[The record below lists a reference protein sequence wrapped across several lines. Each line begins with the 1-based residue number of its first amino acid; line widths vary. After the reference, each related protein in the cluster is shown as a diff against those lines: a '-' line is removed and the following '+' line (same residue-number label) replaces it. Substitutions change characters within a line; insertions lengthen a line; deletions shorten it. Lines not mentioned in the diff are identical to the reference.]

1 MFKQQGLGKAL
12 STASFRNVISI
23 ILLLTLLCGV
33 VIGACAW
40 SAPGG
45 KPGASTLGGAAQ
57 SGSTVETVSVV
68 LSPHAFTPAA
78 VTRAAGQFRLEVV
91 NQSGA
96 QDLTLRIRRDG
107 GGVVQEWSVHGT
119 AQTWSEVVDLPQGGY
134 DLTVAENP
142 ACLFH
147 ITLQ

>member
-1 MFKQQGLGKAL
+1 MLKQQRSGRAI
-12 STASFRNVISI
+12 STASFRSVISI
-23 ILLLTLLCGV
+23 ILLLVLISGV
-33 VIGACAW
+33 VVGARAW
-40 SAPGG
+40 SAPVG
-45 KPGASTLGGAAQ
+45 KVGMPVLVGEAQ
-57 SGSTVETVSVV
+57 TGSTTETVSVV

-78 VTRAAGQFRLEVV
+78 VTRAAGAFRLEVQ